1 MSDWTFGNLTGEIWK
16 RSSQNRPNSI
26 SANDPKSCFKRFT
39 TRKSI
44 NKFSTSWLS
53 SLAFVH
59 KRLVWF
65 LFLGF
70 ISSIGSGC
78 ASLGPLQTAG
88 IRNTDIVVDNF
99 VFNSRQAGPKD
110 GELVILLHGFPETSL
125 QWRAQLRALGDSG
138 YFAVA
143 PDQRGYSPR
152 ARPLEIKAYDY
163 NLLID
168 DVLAIASA
176 LGRDQFHLVGHD
188 WGAIVAWGIAA
199 REPQRLKSLT
209 VLSIPHPDAFADALT
224 DPESCQYDASSYF
237 ETLTEDSI
245 ASWLL
250 AFNAFALRT
259 LVWGDI
265 HPDAKDAYLKVLG
278 TEEALN
284 AALNW
289 YRANLSQRQF
299 RHKQIGAISVDTLF
313 VASDSDANV
322 CPEPIKATAKYV
334 TGPYRLETLS
344 NIDHWIPER
353 APKRVNKLLLEHLGK
368 NSFAIKDR

>member
-1 MSDWTFGNLTGEIWK
+1 MITFIHL
-16 RSSQNRPNSI
+16 
-26 SANDPKSCFKRFT
+26 DP
-39 TRKSI
+39 
-44 NKFSTSWLS
+44 
-53 SLAFVH
+53 V
-59 KRLVWF
+59 RLV
-65 LFLGF
+65 
-70 ISSIGSGC
+70 
-78 ASLGPLQTAG
+78 
-88 IRNTDIVVDNF
+88 
-99 VFNSRQAGPKD
+99 
-110 GELVILLHGFPETSL
+110 
-125 QWRAQLRALGDSG
+125 
-138 YFAVA
+138 
-143 PDQRGYSPR
+143 
-152 ARPLEIKAYDY
+152 
-163 NLLID
+163 
-168 DVLAIASA
+168 
-176 LGRDQFHLVGHD
+176 LVGLEQ
-188 WGAIVAWGIAA
+188 ALAPAPSTAA

-209 VLSIPHPDAFADALT
+209 IFSIPHPEAFATALA

-250 AFNAFALRT
+250 AFDAFALRT

-289 YRANLSQRQF
+289 YRANISERQF
-299 RHKQIGAISVDTLF
+299 RHRQIGPISVDTLF

-353 APKRVNKLLLEHLGK
+353 APKWVNKLLLEHLQK
-368 NSFAIKDR
+368 ERSSAKKR